1 MYLPIV
7 YSSKS
12 VNWWGI
18 ANKIS
23 NKITWARRAKA
34 RFTFKERIHLKIKK
48 KMKVLNR
55 SNHLH
60 LVMRI
65 LLPEWVMKRDI
76 GFSKLSIKISLKI
89 SFSIENPK
97 KVSVSLRIQ
106 LQIYSHRIWGKKY
119 RNNLTILHMKMRKN
133 SMILYLK
140 MKSSSLGQHI
150 KKFILY
156 RQKASKGK
164 EMTNNRLNR
173 KSRRLRNIH
182 TRNIRL

>member
-140 MKSSSLGQHI
+140 MKKLYGLEHFMVNCINTEMILFSILRIAFLSLVKWLFMI
-150 KKFILY
+150 LKRLMEKF
-156 RQKASKGK
+156 G
-164 EMTNNRLNR
+164 
-173 KSRRLRNIH
+173 
-182 TRNIRL
+182 

>member
-1 MYLPIV
+1 MYLAIA

-23 NKITWARRAKA
+23 NKITWALRAKA

-65 LLPEWVMKRDI
+65 LLPEWVIKRDI
-76 GFSKLSIKISLKI
+76 GFSKPNIKISLKI
-89 SFSIENPK
+89 SFSIDNPK

-119 RNNLTILHMKMRKN
+119 RKN
-133 SMILYLK
+133 STILYLK
-140 MKSSSLGQHI
+140 MKTLSLGQHI

-156 RQKASKGK
+156 RQKVSKGK

-173 KSRRLRNIH
+173 KSRRLRSTH